1 MKRKKTSETIFAT
14 AKFIIVAT
22 IVVFLI
28 VTLPISCTRPDE
40 ATELLK
46 KQGYTDIHIT
56 GWRPMMAGKDESIST
71 GFEATSP
78 NGQQISGAVT
88 SGFLFKG
95 QTIRFD

>member
-1 MKRKKTSETIFAT
+1 MIGKTKIPFAT

-28 VTLPISCTRPDE
+28 GTLPISCTRPDE